1 MGIFVRI
8 QRFVDNLDVSSKYYY
23 YLLFSE
29 LVLISVTYYLK
40 NEVFADQ
47 VFEETHPLSEI
58 FADLAKLIGFAISP

>member
-29 LVLISVTYYLK
+29 LVLIFITLYTK
-40 NEVFADQ
+40 KEVFAHQ
-47 VFEETHPLSEI
+47 VIEETDAVSEI
-58 FADLAKLIGFAISP
+58 FASLAKMIGFGI